1 MHSEHSPGGSDP
13 QPDGGPPADDS
24 SVGSAAARMML
35 GSQLRRFREAAGIT
49 PDAAG
54 WHIRSS
60 RSKISRMENGR
71 VGFKDRDLRDL
82 LTLYG
87 VTDPQVTDAMLAL
100 AGQAHT
106 QEWWAQFGDI
116 LPAWFEP
123 YLGLEASASL
133 IRSFDLQFVHGL
145 FQTEAYARA
154 VTALGGR
161 GASPD
166 EIDRRVAV
174 RLKRQELLTAAKP
187 PRVWSVMDEAALRR
201 PVGGVAVMCAQL
213 RWLAE
218 VAQLPNVTL
227 QVVPFEAGGH
237 DAAGGS
243 FTILRFSERDVPDVV
258 YIEQL
263 TGALYLEKPAA
274 TDHYLDIMNRLSAT
288 SLDPGQTVFFLDR
301 IRRELRA

>member
-1 MHSEHSPGGSDP
+1 MSSEPGGGL
-13 QPDGGPPADDS
+13 PDQEA

-71 VGFKDRDLRDL
+71 VGFKDRDVRDL
-82 LTLYG
+82 LSLYG
-87 VTDPQVTDAMLAL
+87 VTDPQVTSAMIAL
-100 AGQAHT
+100 AGQAQT

-116 LPAWFEP
+116 LPSWFEP
-123 YLGLEASASL
+123 YLGLEASASR

-154 VTALGGR
+154 VSALGR
-161 GASPD
+161 RRAAPD
-166 EIDRRVAV
+166 ELDRWVAI

-187 PRVWSVMDEAALRR
+187 PRVWSVVDEAALRR
-201 PVGGVAVMCAQL
+201 PVGGVKVMRAQL
-213 RWLAE
+213 RRLAE
-218 VAQLPNVTL
+218 AAELPNVTL
-227 QVVPFEAGGH
+227 QVVPFRAGGH

-243 FTILRFSERDVPDVV
+243 FTILRFTEPYVPDVV

-263 TGALYLEKPAA
+263 TGAIYLEKPAA
-274 TDHYLDIMNRLSAT
+274 TDQYLDIMNRLSAI
-288 SLDPGQTVFFLDR
+288 SLSPAQTIPFLDDVSR
-301 IRRELRA
+301 QLQA

>member
-1 MHSEHSPGGSDP
+1 MSSEPGGGL
-13 QPDGGPPADDS
+13 PDQEA

-49 PDAAG
+49 PDTAG

-71 VGFKDRDLRDL
+71 VGFKDRDVRDL
-82 LTLYG
+82 LSLYG
-87 VTDPQVTDAMLAL
+87 VTDSQVTSAMIAL
-100 AGQAHT
+100 AGQAQT

-116 LPAWFEP
+116 LPSWFEP
-123 YLGLEASASL
+123 YLGLEASASR

-154 VTALGGR
+154 VSALGR
-161 GASPD
+161 RRAAPD
-166 EIDRRVAV
+166 ELDRWVAI

-187 PRVWSVMDEAALRR
+187 PRVWSVVDEAALRR
-201 PVGGVAVMCAQL
+201 PVGGVKVMRAQL
-213 RWLAE
+213 RRLAE
-218 VAQLPNVTL
+218 AAELPNVTL
-227 QVVPFEAGGH
+227 QVVPFRAGGH

-243 FTILRFSERDVPDVV
+243 FTILRFTEPDVPDVV

-263 TGALYLEKPAA
+263 TGAIYLEKPAA
-274 TDHYLDIMNRLSAT
+274 TDHYLDIMNRLSAI
-288 SLDPGQTVFFLDR
+288 SLSPAQTIPFLDDVSR
-301 IRRELRA
+301 QLQS

>member
-1 MHSEHSPGGSDP
+1 MSQEPGGGLP
-13 QPDGGPPADDS
+13 AEGG

-71 VGFKDRDLRDL
+71 VGFKDRDVRDL
-82 LTLYG
+82 LMLYG
-87 VTDPQVTDAMLAL
+87 VTDSQVTSAMLAL
-100 AGQAHT
+100 AGQAQT

-116 LPAWFEP
+116 LPSWFEP
-123 YLGLEASASL
+123 YLGLEASASR

-145 FQTEAYARA
+145 FQTGAYARA
-154 VTALGGR
+154 VTTIGR
-161 GASPD
+161 RGVSPD
-166 EIDRRVAV
+166 ELDRRVAV
-174 RLKRQELLTAAKP
+174 RMKRQELLTAAKP
-187 PRVWSVMDEAALRR
+187 PRVWSVVDEAALRR
-201 PVGGVAVMCAQL
+201 PVGGVTVMRAQL

-218 VAQLPNVTL
+218 VAELPNVTL
-227 QVVPFEAGGH
+227 QVVPFAAGGH

-243 FTILRFSERDVPDVV
+243 FTILRFTEPAVPDVV

-263 TGALYLEKPAA
+263 TGAIYLEKPAA

-288 SLDPGQTVFFLDR
+288 SLSPAQTIPFLENLS
-301 IRRELRA
+301 RELQA

>member
-1 MHSEHSPGGSDP
+1 MNPEPGSGL
-13 QPDGGPPADDS
+13 PDEGTT
-24 SVGSAAARMML
+24 VGSAAARMML

-49 PDAAG
+49 PEAAG
-54 WHIRSS
+54 WQIRSS

-71 VGFKDRDLRDL
+71 VGFKDRDVRDL
-82 LTLYG
+82 LELYG
-87 VTDPQVTDAMLAL
+87 VADSQVTSAMLAL
-100 AGQAHT
+100 AGQAQT

-116 LPAWFEP
+116 LPSWFEP
-123 YLGLEASASL
+123 YLGLEASASR

-154 VTALGGR
+154 VTALGLR
-161 GASPD
+161 GISPD

-174 RLKRQELLTAAKP
+174 RVKRQELLTAAKP

-201 PVGGVAVMCAQL
+201 PVGGVRVMQAQL

-227 QVVPFEAGGH
+227 QVVPFQAGGH

-243 FTILRFSERDVPDVV
+243 FTILRFSEPAVPDVV

-288 SLDPGQTVFFLDR
+288 SLSPAESIPFFADLSRQLQT
-301 IRRELRA
+301 

>member
-1 MHSEHSPGGSDP
+1 MNPEPGGGL
-13 QPDGGPPADDS
+13 PDEGTT
-24 SVGSAAARMML
+24 VGSAAARMML

-49 PDAAG
+49 PEAAG

-71 VGFKDRDLRDL
+71 VGFKDRDVRDL
-82 LTLYG
+82 LELYG
-87 VTDPQVTDAMLAL
+87 VADSQVTSAMLAL
-100 AGQAHT
+100 AGQAQT

-116 LPAWFEP
+116 LPSWFEP
-123 YLGLEASASL
+123 YLGLEASASR

-154 VTALGGR
+154 VTALGLR
-161 GASPD
+161 GISPD

-174 RLKRQELLTAAKP
+174 RVKRQELLTAAKP

-201 PVGGVAVMCAQL
+201 PVGGVRVMQAQL

-227 QVVPFEAGGH
+227 QVVPFQAGGH

-243 FTILRFSERDVPDVV
+243 FTILRFSEPAVPDVV

-288 SLDPGQTVFFLDR
+288 SLSPAESIPFFADLSRQLQT
-301 IRRELRA
+301 